1 MSSVELHSGDY
12 VARYNRK
19 PLDRV
24 RRLLPFMGIGEA
36 DEIADFGCG
45 NGMLLQALGD
55 RSGTYH
61 GVDFSS
67 EFIDSARQWAKREDL
82 HNCRFYCEDIIAFC
96 NRNLGHFDCAATLDF
111 SEHVCDEEA
120 IGIYS
125 AIRKSL
131 KPGGKLFLHT
141 PNLDFFVEL
150 MKDRGILRQ
159 FPEHI
164 AVRNAA
170 QTVRML
176 ENAGFAP
183 EAAKVRH
190 IAHYNVLKHLH
201 PLGHAPV
208 VGKYFRARILIETA
222 A

>member
-1 MSSVELHSGDY
+1 MSSVELHSGEY

-24 RRLLPFMGIGEA
+24 RRLVPYMEIAEK

-45 NGMLLQALGD
+45 NGMLLQALGG
-55 RSGTYH
+55 RPGMYH
-61 GVDFSS
+61 GVDFSP
-67 EFIDSARQWAKREDL
+67 EFIDSAREWAEREGL
-82 HNCRFYCEDIIAFC
+82 RNYRFYCEDIIEFC
-96 NRNLGHFDCAATLDF
+96 SRNLGRFDCAATLDF
-111 SEHVCDEEA
+111 SEHVSDEEA
-120 IGIYS
+120 IGIYT
-125 AIRKSL
+125 AIRQSL

-164 AVRNAA
+164 AVRNAT
-170 QTVRML
+170 QTLAML
-176 ENAGFAP
+176 EKAGFA
-183 EAAKVRH
+183 ADVAKVRH

-201 PLGHAPV
+201 ALRHAPI
-208 VGKYFRARILIETA
+208 VGKYFRARILIEATA
-222 A
+222 